1 MIQVPIKL
9 KEIEILG
16 HAEYA
21 SKGQDIVC
29 ASISIMVHNF
39 IWYATGAVHIYFE
52 NLSDKYGSY
61 KGLFLITVI

>member
-29 ASISIMVHNF
+29 ASVSIMVHNL
-39 IWYATGAVHIYFE
+39 IWYATG
-52 NLSDKYGSY
+52 SGSY
-61 KGLFLITVI
+61 IL